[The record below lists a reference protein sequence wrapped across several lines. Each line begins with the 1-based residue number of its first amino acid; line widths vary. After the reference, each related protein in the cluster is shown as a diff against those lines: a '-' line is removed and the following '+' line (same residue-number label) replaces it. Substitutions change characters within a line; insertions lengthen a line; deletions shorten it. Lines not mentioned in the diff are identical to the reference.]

1 MLGDDGLPSF
11 LEAIF
16 GRRSLSNS
24 ARNRIGKN
32 RNRGSMFDLSGG
44 FPAPFQSFGGQRI
57 PEPPT
62 PPATSQDSS
71 ARTHGYEFYNG
82 LSRTGAQA
90 YGAAQAKRVIQS
102 CYNCFL

>member
-1 MLGDDGLPSF
+1 MLGDEDLPSF
-11 LEAIF
+11 FEAIF

-24 ARNRIGKN
+24 ARNRIGKT

-44 FPAPFQSFGGQRI
+44 FAAPFQFGGQRI

-71 ARTHGYEFYNG
+71 AKTHGYEFYNG